1 MAASFS
7 EWLSSRVVVDAAA
20 YTTAQA
26 LFDDYAAEMRA
37 GGVIPM
43 TRLTFARALAD
54 RNIQVARIR
63 RADVSIRLYRGVR
76 LAARA
81 SAFIPSPRVAA
92 PPPGARLDASV
103 IKRISAATHPARSL
117 LRQAI
122 GFAPKSLATLF
133 VNRFQRGQQP

>member
-76 LAARA
+76 LAQRPTALSIWTNA
-81 SAFIPSPRVAA
+81 AA
-92 PPPGARLDASV
+92 PPPGSRLDASV
-103 IKRISAATHPARSL
+103 LRRISTATQPARSL

-122 GFAPKSLATLF
+122 EFAPKSLATLF